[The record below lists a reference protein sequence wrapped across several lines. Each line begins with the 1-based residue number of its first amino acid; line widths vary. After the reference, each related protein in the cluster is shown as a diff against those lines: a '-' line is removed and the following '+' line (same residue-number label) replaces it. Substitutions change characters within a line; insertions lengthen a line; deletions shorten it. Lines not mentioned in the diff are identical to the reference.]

1 MQVTIVI
8 TMTTVSKGV
17 LKARLLE
24 FLRQVE
30 ATGEELV
37 ITNHGVPVLKVVP
50 IEERATADVLFAD
63 VRGKLTWTESPDAP
77 TVDEWTDA

>member
-1 MQVTIVI
+1 
-8 TMTTVSKGV
+8 MTTVLTMATISKGA

-30 ATGEELV
+30 ATGEPLV

-50 IEERATADVLFAD
+50 ITQRDSTDVLFAD
-63 VRGKLTWTESPDAP
+63 VRGKLK
-77 TVDEWTDA
+77 

>member
-1 MQVTIVI
+1 MTMVM

-17 LKARLLE
+17 LKSKLLE

-37 ITNHGVPVLKVVP
+37 ITSHGIPVLKVVP
-50 IEERATADVLFAD
+50 IVQRDSTETLFAD
-63 VRGKLTWTESPDAP
+63 VRGTLSWLVPPDTP
-77 TVDEWTDA
+77 TGGEWTDV

>member
-1 MQVTIVI
+1 MVTI
-8 TMTTVSKGV
+8 SKGV

-37 ITNHGVPVLKVVP
+37 ITNHGTPVLKIVP
-50 IEERATADVLFAD
+50 IASRESADVLFAD
-63 VRGKLTWTESPDAP
+63 VRGKLTWTESLDTP
-77 TVDEWTDA
+77 TTAEWNDV